1 MATWAV
7 VSVTIILIERQI
19 VAQLYAD
26 FAGYYYICI
35 ALIGVAI
42 GINDFY
48 PYDVLS
54 RYRPVSPRQLA
65 QCVK

>member
-1 MATWAV
+1 
-7 VSVTIILIERQI
+7 VSVTIIFIERQF

-26 FAGYYYICI
+26 FAEYYYICI

-42 GINDFY
+42 GINGFY
-48 PYDVLS
+48 PGY
-54 RYRPVSPRQLA
+54 VSGCYLTALARQLA